1 MLKNILAPSN
11 LLAIAGAVMLSLSL
25 AWISNG
31 YSGLQGWFSF
41 LVVLVLAAALLWLGW
56 LSLKIETPA
65 DWLLWLLVGAA
76 LLRLALGVFWS
87 VALPVWGYDTPVN
100 QAGYVM
106 SDAFKRDQVAWELA
120 QSGEPLYW
128 SFGNY
133 SSTDQY
139 GGLLFMSGV
148 VYRYLGAAVH
158 QPLLMVVI
166 TAAFSALGVLYSWAF
181 TRRLWGQAAGQ
192 MAAWMFA
199 LYPDAM
205 LLGSSQMRE
214 AFLMTLSIL
223 AVYKILCFWKDRI
236 RTDLVWVG
244 GALLASVLIS
254 PPFATL
260 LVGLLVVEVLALSQW
275 RLLRDRRFWMIVVSL
290 FVVGTVVWVFFVPGS
305 MAILEAGRWQKY
317 VSESASGWVERQFE
331 RMMEWTH
338 VPFLLAYGVVR
349 PLLPSALIANG
360 APIWRGIGIWRALG
374 WTLLLALLLYA
385 TLLSVRRLDKRR
397 VAGSLL
403 MVMWAYIL
411 IASYRGGGDLWDNP
425 RYRAIFL
432 GIQVALAAWAWAKQR
447 ELKDPWLRRA
457 IGAAAM
463 IVLWFIPWY
472 LRRYAALPFGWSV
485 VDLPDVLGLGFISA
499 ALFAIWD
506 WAREEFA
513 R

>member
-1 MLKNILAPSN
+1 MLKNIIAPSN
-11 LLAIAGAVMLSLSL
+11 LLAIVGAFTLSFSL

-31 YSGLQGWFSF
+31 YANVRGWFSF
-41 LVVLVLAAALLWLGW
+41 LVVLGLVTALLWLGW
-56 LSLKIETPA
+56 RSLKAEAPPG
-65 DWLLWLLVGAA
+65 WLLWLLVGAA
-76 LLRLALGVFWS
+76 LLRLILGVFWF

-106 SDAFKRDQVAWELA
+106 SDAFKRDQVAWEFA
-120 QSGEPLYW
+120 ESGDPLYW
-128 SFGNY
+128 AFGNY

-139 GGLLFMSGV
+139 GGLLFMSGL
-148 VYRYLGAAVH
+148 VYRYLGGAMH
-158 QPLLMVVI
+158 QPLLMVLL
-166 TAAFSALGVLYSWAF
+166 TAAFSALGVLYTWAF
-181 TRRLWGQAAGQ
+181 TKRLWGQAVGQ

-199 LYPDAM
+199 LYPDAV

-214 AFLMTLSIL
+214 AYLMALSMI
-223 AVYKILCFWKDRI
+223 AAYKILCYWKARTRI
-236 RTDLVWVG
+236 DLIWVG
-244 GALLASVLIS
+244 GALALSVLIS
-254 PPFATL
+254 PPFAAL
-260 LVGLLVVEVLALSQW
+260 LCGLLVVEVLALSKW
-275 RLLRDRRFWMIVVSL
+275 RLLSDRRFWIITVSF
-290 FVVGTVVWVFFVPGS
+290 FVVGAVIFVLIVPNAFS
-305 MAILEAGRWQKY
+305 WFEVGRWQKY

-331 RMMEWTH
+331 RMVEWTH
-338 VPFLLAYGVVR
+338 VPFLLAYGVFR

-360 APIWRGIGIWRALG
+360 APIWRAIGVWRALG

-385 TLLSVRRLDKRR
+385 TLLSVRRMDKRR

-403 MVMWAYIL
+403 MVIWAYIL

-447 ELKDPWLRRA
+447 ELNDPWLRRA

-472 LRRYAALPFGWSV
+472 LRRYAVLPFEWSV
-485 VDLPDVLGLGFISA
+485 VDLPDVLGLGFFSA
-499 ALFAIWD
+499 ALFTIWD
-506 WAREEFA
+506 WAREEFV